1 MDAADDGLREAVEQ
15 ACGCRA
21 HPRGTIEVRE
31 RLHRY
36 ALWEGVVHAFELDGH
51 PVASLCFAW
60 PSPVGGAGHERV
72 HVVPAVPPVVS
83 AADAVRAAVLR
94 GHEPDLSGQER
105 ADGREAVE
113 PDEAPP
119 RLGP

>member
-1 MDAADDGLREAVEQ
+1 MDAADDGLREAVER

-21 HPRGTIEVRE
+21 RPRGPIEVRE

-60 PSPVGGAGHERV
+60 PSPVGGSGHERV

-94 GHEPDLSGQER
+94 GHDPDLSGQER
-105 ADGREAVE
+105 VNGREAVG